1 MTAPRKPGRPKSANS
16 LTQAQ
21 HSANSRAKLLAA
33 GGRRLNISLDPALT
47 KRLAKF
53 KYEQGCPTDRDAI
66 LLALGICGF

>member
-1 MTAPRKPGRPKSANS
+1 MAALRKPGRPKSPAS

-21 HSANSRAKLLAA
+21 HSANSRAKLIAS
-33 GGRRLNISLDPALT
+33 GGRRLDISLDPALT

-66 LLALGICGF
+66 LLALEICGF